1 MGLSGEESRALEE
14 MDARLSREDPELD
27 ALLSGASSA
36 RGRGPRGRDGL
47 LQVWLMLMLLTC
59 AVFMMGIVLMLSS
72 GEYACA
78 DAQSRSCEN
87 PADAKVR
94 LQR

>member
-27 ALLSGASSA
+27 ALLSGSSA
-36 RGRGPRGRDGL
+36 RRRRPRGRDGA

-59 AVFMMGIVLMLSS
+59 AVFMMGVVLMLTS
-72 GEYACA
+72 GEYVCA
-78 DAQSRSCEN
+78 DAQSRSCEK
-87 PADAKVR
+87 PADAEVR

>member
-27 ALLSGASSA
+27 ALLSGSSA
-36 RGRGPRGRDGL
+36 RGRGPHGRDGA

-72 GEYACA
+72 GEYVCA

-87 PADAKVR
+87 PADAEVR